1 MPTSEETPK
10 ITARRTLEEYEQ
22 TKMDHTRLSLEK
34 LTASTEYK
42 KFVQEKKERRAAAVS
57 TSMIVEDCNKE
68 SLAEDAKQSRHNR
81 TVMIDA
87 DDKYGLNTSAT
98 NPQGLLERASA
109 KTPGNEGHQII
120 TKNITSTGD
129 KKTSIEVEWRAIS
142 CKPLYVLYIFNYR
155 LMSSLVCLM

>member
-22 TKMDHTRLSLEK
+22 TKMDCTRLSLEK